1 MKLCNNPFNA
11 MDEITRSETLASSA
25 LNKFTNVAFNN
36 DSETTRKIL
45 WFRLSEI
52 VYGVFFF

>member
-1 MKLCNNPFNA
+1 MN
-11 MDEITRSETLASSA
+11 EITRSGTLASSA

-45 WFRLSEI
+45 WFRLTEI
-52 VYGVFFF
+52 VYGVFFLILVI